1 MQNNVQ
7 MYMHLKNNVFL
18 TENLYETKETENFW
32 SGLIDKN
39 VEDETAWLLQSKTLG
54 ILDSSGLS
62 LETEVIAAWG
72 EV

>member
-1 MQNNVQ
+1 
-7 MYMHLKNNVFL
+7 MYMHLKNKVFL

-39 VEDETAWLLQSKTLG
+39 VKDETAWLLQSKTLG